1 MINKSPF
8 PAVTLEGR
16 EPWYSPQYIPGN
28 PSRLPGR
35 SQRPALPARTL
46 VGESGEDRQGVGIL
60 DGGVQSAVS
69 QSRTPRM
76 QRGDAGL
83 IFLTPGNLDLPVGLR
98 SYQFIALAENERN
111 FLMMRNN
118 GASNIFIEFGR
129 DASIYSVI
137 RLSPNQ
143 IITFDLRVPQDDV
156 YALSDVAGGALS
168 YSFSQVT

>member
-1 MINKSPF
+1 MATRSPF
-8 PAVTLEGR
+8 PPVSLDGND
-16 EPWYSPQYIPGN
+16 PWYSPQYIPGN

-35 SQRPALPARTL
+35 SQRPAPPARTL
-46 VGESGEDRQGVGIL
+46 VGETGDDRQGSGIA
-60 DGGVQSAVS
+60 DGGIVPNMPAG
-69 QSRTPRM
+69 RTPSIR
-76 QRGDAGL
+76 RGDSGL
-83 IFLTPGNLDLPVGLR
+83 VFLTPGNLELPVALK
-98 SYQFIALAENERN
+98 SYQFIPLAENERN

-143 IITFDLRVPQDDV
+143 IVTFDLRVPQDDV
-156 YALSDVAGGALS
+156 YALSDVVGGALS